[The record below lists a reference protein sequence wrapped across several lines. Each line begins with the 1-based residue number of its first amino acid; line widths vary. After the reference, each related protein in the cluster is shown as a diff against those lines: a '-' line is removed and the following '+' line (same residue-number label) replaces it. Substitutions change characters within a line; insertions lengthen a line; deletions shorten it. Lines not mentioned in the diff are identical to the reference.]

1 MIRHGE
7 TGSSRDH
14 LGAVAVLLATGAAIL
29 FAQSAPPR
37 AVASA
42 AQANSRIPLAEIRSH
57 IDREWVKTALVHG
70 LLDYWMKNSVEPNG
84 FIQENLD
91 RQWKPWSTQRE
102 ASVNG
107 QGRQLY
113 TMAIGYELTH
123 DKAYLDALT
132 RGMDFLMKMRD
143 SEYGGYYDRVS
154 PDLKVIT
161 ENKTGFSSFALDSL
175 AHAGRVTGN
184 KKYLD
189 AAMVLFR
196 EVRDKMRDGPFIGSG
211 SFSRDFMKPVTGG
224 GAFGG
229 GGGRGQAGNAAGGGR
244 GGAAAVAGPGAPV
257 APPARAGGAGAP
269 GAPGAAVRRH
279 GINLHMFEAL
289 LALYEA
295 TKSEEVWYEI
305 NSELNAIERLYDYDV
320 GYLPEG
326 YDENWKGTGNP
337 SGNPGHLFE
346 WASLLS
352 HAVELGADPKFI
364 KLGSRSLD
372 LGLKSYNDAVGG
384 LGGVN
389 ASGQPAQMLWWP
401 QCEVIK
407 ATANY
412 AILHGRSELWPYYH
426 KTLDFVKKEYF
437 DTESGGW
444 FAAYVPGQPRSA
456 QGEKAFYKGSVDG
469 PEWGSYHQTSMMYD
483 LWRITDPNYKAWP
496 KR

>member
-1 MIRHGE
+1 MRSESIIRNVHRH
-7 TGSSRDH
+7 TI
-14 LGAVAVLLATGAAIL
+14 VAIVVAGVAATIS
-29 FAQSAPPR
+29 AQTPPKPVTT
-37 AVASA
+37 A
-42 AQANSRIPLAEIRSH
+42 RIPVSEIRSH
-57 IDREWVKTALVHG
+57 IDREWVKDTLVHG
-70 LLDYWMKNSVEPNG
+70 LLDYWAKNSVEPNG

-91 RQWKPWSTQRE
+91 RQWKPWGTQRE
-102 ASVNG
+102 ATING

-123 DKAYLDALT
+123 DKLYLDALT
-132 RGMDFLMKMRD
+132 RGMDFMMKMRD
-143 SEYGGYYDRVS
+143 EEYGGYYDRVA

-161 ENKTGFSSFALDSL
+161 ESKTGFSSFALYSL

-211 SFSRDFMKPVTGG
+211 SYSRDFMKPVTGG

-229 GGGRGQAGNAAGGGR
+229 GGNRGRGAAPP
-244 GGAAAVAGPGAPV
+244 AAAGAPV
-257 APPARAGGAGAP
+257 PAAP
-269 GAPGAAVRRH
+269 GQAPAATAVATRRH

-289 LALYEA
+289 LGLYEA

-305 NSELNAIERLYDYDV
+305 NSELKAIERLFDYEQ

-326 YDENWKGTGNP
+326 YDENWKGVGNP
-337 SGNPGHLFE
+337 GGNPGHLFE

-352 HAVELGADPKFI
+352 HAVELGADPKLI
-364 KLGSRSLD
+364 QLGSRNLD
-372 LGLKSYNDAVGG
+372 MGLKFYNQNVGG

-389 ASGQPAQMLWWP
+389 AAGQPTQMLWWP

-412 AILHGRSELWPYYH
+412 AILHGRAELWPYFH

-437 DTESGGW
+437 DTADGGW
-444 FAAYVPGQPRSA
+444 FAAYVPGQPRAA

-483 LWRITDPNYKAWP
+483 LWRITDPNYKTLP
-496 KR
+496 RKQP

>member
-1 MIRHGE
+1 MAPNTSLPRMAVCFACLL
-7 TGSSRDH
+7 S
-14 LGAVAVLLATGAAIL
+14 LVAAAGAIGMARSAVP
-29 FAQSAPPR
+29 QAPPSKLTPMTR
-37 AVASA
+37 AS
-42 AQANSRIPLAEIRSH
+42 QTEIQKH
-57 IDREWVKTALVHG
+57 LDRAWVKTALVDG
-70 LLDYWMKNSVEPNG
+70 LLDHWLKHSIEPNG

-91 RQWKPWSTQRE
+91 RQWKPWGTQRE
-102 ASVNG
+102 ASING

-113 TMAIGYELTH
+113 TIAIGYELTK
-123 DKAYLDALT
+123 DKSYLDGLT

-143 SEYGGYYDRVS
+143 PEYGGYYDRVA
-154 PDLKVIT
+154 PDLRVIND
-161 ENKTGFSSFALDSL
+161 NKTGFSSFALFSL

-196 EVRDKMRDGPFIGSG
+196 EMRDKMRDGPFVGSG
-211 SFSRDFMKPVTGG
+211 SYARDFMKP
-224 GAFGG
+224 GASPF
-229 GGGRGQAGNAAGGGR
+229 GRGRGAAGG
-244 GGAAAVAGPGAPV
+244 APEG
-257 APPARAGGAGAP
+257 ARAGQGGAGGP
-269 GAPGAAVRRH
+269 GGPPAGMAARRH

-289 LALYEA
+289 MALYEA

-305 NSELNAIERLYDYDV
+305 TSELKAIERLYDYDL

-326 YDENWKGTGNP
+326 YDENWKAVGNP

-352 HAVELGADPKFI
+352 RAVELGADPKFI
-364 KLGSRSLD
+364 TLGSRSLD

-389 ASGQPAQMLWWP
+389 PSGQPARMLWWP

-412 AILHGRSELWPYYH
+412 AILHGRSDLWPYYH

-437 DTESGGW
+437 DTEHGGW
-444 FAAYVPGQPRSA
+444 FAAYVPGQPREA

-469 PEWGSYHQTSMMYD
+469 PEWGSYHQTSMMHD
-483 LWRITDPNYKAWP
+483 MWRISDPGYKAWP
-496 KR
+496 RKQGTE